1 MSFLFKDYSF
11 VKVKCL
17 LIRCCKTWLLL
28 GNINNTNRNEANI
41 QNTHT
46 PNTRERKH
54 WTLERVNK
62 WYTHF
67 CKTTPTILTILHF
80 LREKCEC
87 PPPPSPVTY
96 FSKISK
102 THPSLFIKGKEWEGG
117 SNYKGFRTSF
127 LNGVT
132 K

>member
-1 MSFLFKDYSF
+1 MSFVFKDYSF

-54 WTLERVNK
+54 
-62 WYTHF
+62 
-67 CKTTPTILTILHF
+67 
-80 LREKCEC
+80 
-87 PPPPSPVTY
+87 
-96 FSKISK
+96 
-102 THPSLFIKGKEWEGG
+102 
-117 SNYKGFRTSF
+117 
-127 LNGVT
+127 
-132 K
+132 

>member
-1 MSFLFKDYSF
+1 MRQIYKTHTHQTLEKENTEHWKELISDTLTF
-11 VKVKCL
+11 VK
-17 LIRCCKTWLLL
+17 
-28 GNINNTNRNEANI
+28 
-41 QNTHT
+41 Q
-46 PNTRERKH
+46 PP
-54 WTLERVNK
+54 
-62 WYTHF
+62 
-67 CKTTPTILTILHF
+67 TTLTILHF